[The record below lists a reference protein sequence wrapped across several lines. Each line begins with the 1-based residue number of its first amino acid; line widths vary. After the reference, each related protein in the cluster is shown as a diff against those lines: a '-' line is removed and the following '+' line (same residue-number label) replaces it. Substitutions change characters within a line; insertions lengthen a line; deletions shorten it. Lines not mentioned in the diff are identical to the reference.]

1 MADDWEDWEDEASL
15 PTLPGTAGAA
25 KLAALREPDPSKFAD
40 EDEGADDGEPADW
53 EKDAAA
59 GRARAVAAAARA
71 PEKNKY
77 AAKDAA
83 ADAAARADAAAAAA
97 ADPATEKSRRQAAV
111 EAADLAAAF
120 ELFGTGGG
128 GGAGG
133 APVVP
138 TSAKEAESYGSAL
151 AARYVAVPLASS
163 SHLKTVVKAFLRTA
177 LADVDAATAK
187 EVESTAAGVRADKV
201 KAEAA
206 AKAAAA
212 KAGKKK
218 SLNVGRSGGSA
229 GLDDFRDD
237 LVGGGA
243 DDDYDFM

>member
-1 MADDWEDWEDEASL
+1 MADDWEDWEDEAAL

-25 KLAALREPDPSKFAD
+25 KLAALREPDAAKFAD
-40 EDEGADDGEPADW
+40 EDEGGDDDHPADW

-59 GRARAVAAAARA
+59 GRARAAAAARA

-97 ADPATEKSRRQAAV
+97 ADPATEKARRQAAV

-120 ELFGTGGG
+120 ELFGTE
-128 GGAGG
+128 GGAGGG

-163 SHLKTVVKAFLRTA
+163 YHLKTVVKAFLRTA